1 VLSEQAKTAKLIKSQ
16 FFALKD
22 GDVKVLFMRKKKK
35 QVKIKQNTESH
46 LLRRLRRRVEEKKC
60 KTLQKKETEKTA

>member
-1 VLSEQAKTAKLIKSQ
+1 MLSEQAKTATLIKSQ

-60 KTLQKKETEKTA
+60 KPLQKKET